1 MTKKEKAAILEKSAI
16 AYYSGFSGIEIKEI
30 ESGIEDYVIFVA
42 GAWCS
47 AKSVH
52 RAIIK
57 STTSGNLYFCY
68 KGNRI
73 PLNDC
78 IRCNAF

>member
-1 MTKKEKAAILEKSAI
+1 MTKKEKAAILEKSTI
-16 AYYSGFSGIEIKEI
+16 AYYSGFSGIEIKAI
-30 ESGIEDYVIFVA
+30 EYGIEDYAIFVA

-57 STTSGNLYFCY
+57 YTTSGNPYFCY
-68 KGNRI
+68 KGIRI
-73 PLNDC
+73 PLNEC